1 MATFELEAPDG
12 TKYEIEAPDQAAAVS
27 AFQSYLPSQQS
38 ASRRAYFSE
47 TIGRA
52 KSGDTVPENPDAQK
66 RRLEMEQQA
75 ADEITLSR
83 NFPGQAQLNAATS
96 GLPFIGSYV
105 DEGVGL
111 IGGDAAQ
118 QQHIATQ
125 EAYARQNPVASTAL
139 QLGGGVVGSIPA
151 LAFAPA
157 AAGSGSLVSQGLRL
171 GAAGALAG
179 GVEGGVYGAG
189 QQQGPGRFTNAAQ
202 GAGIG
207 AGVGGVL
214 GVAAPLAVEGVQQG
228 IQSLRRTPER
238 QVAQEIGVSP
248 EATRLLTRVAGMED
262 PAQMAANLQR
272 SGPGAMLA
280 DSGDLSS
287 GVLDTALQT
296 PGGASRTGR
305 QRVEERASAAM
316 SGINQALDETL
327 GTPQG
332 LISIGVDIRQAAQ
345 PEVRAAYTRAY
356 ETPVDY
362 SSDAGRRI
370 EGILGRVPKRTAGQ
384 AIQAAQER
392 MTYDGAPG
400 QIMAS
405 IADDGSVAFQQMP
418 GVQELDYIKRAF
430 DDIARNGTDAI
441 TGKMDANAA
450 FASRIARDIRD
461 ATKEAVPAYGE
472 ALNLAADSITTQN
485 AVDIGAQALSPQ
497 FTRERLVRAVDGASD
512 AEMRA
517 LRAGLRSRIDETLA
531 NVRAVAS
538 DRNVDARQA
547 RQALSEMSS
556 DAAKAKIR
564 TILPMD
570 QANRLL
576 GQLDEASQALALRAS
591 LATNSRTMGRHVTNE
606 FITDITEPGAIT
618 SALQGSPINATQRI
632 VQGLTGTTPGDMN
645 ARQQQ
650 ILAEVTDVLT
660 RSGQPQAQRVLQLL
674 ENVRQGQPLS
684 ESQARLV
691 AGVTTGLI
699 ESGVYQSAQQLIGSR

>member
-1 MATFELEAPDG
+1 MATYEELMNAARNAHAAGDE
-12 TKYEIEAPDQAAAVS
+12 AAARQLV
-27 AFQSYLPSQQS
+27 QS
-38 ASRRAYFSE
+38 ATRMNSRDFQRDFFADR
-47 TIGRA
+47 IAAA
-52 KSGDTVPENPDAQK
+52 KSGGLPALPPE
-66 RRLEMEQQA
+66 RQQQQNRIDQIGEDRMIIA
-75 ADEITLSR
+75 ATGGEI
-83 NFPGQAQLNAATS
+83 PNAARQFTT
-96 GLPFIGSYV
+96 GLPFVGSYA
-105 DEGVGL
+105 DEVAGALFGEQAGERYRNSV
-111 IGGDAAQ
+111 AAY
-118 QQHIATQ
+118 
-125 EAYARQNPVASTAL
+125 ERENPVASTAL
-139 QLGGGVVGSIPA
+139 QVTGGVSGSVPA
-151 LAFAPA
+151 LAAAPA
-157 AAGSGSLVSQGLRL
+157 VAGGGPLVAQALRL
-171 GAAGALAG
+171 GGTSAVAGA
-179 GVEGGVYGAG
+179 VEGGIYGAG
-189 QQQGPGRFTNAAQ
+189 DQSGEGRAANAAQ
-202 GAGIG
+202 NAVIG
-207 AGVGGVL
+207 GGVGGVL
-214 GVAAPLAVEGVQQG
+214 GAGAPLAVEGVQQG
-228 IQSLRRTPER
+228 IQALRRTPER

-248 EATRLLTRVAGMED
+248 EATRLLTRVTGMED

-305 QRVEERASAAM
+305 QRVEDRASAAM
-316 SGINQALDETL
+316 AGINQALDETL

-332 LISIGVDIRQAAQ
+332 LISIGGDIRQAAQ
-345 PEVRAAYTRAY
+345 PEVRAAYARAY
-356 ETPVDY
+356 DTPVDY
-362 SSDAGRRI
+362 SSDAGRKI
-370 EGILGRVPKRTAGQ
+370 EGIFRRIPNRTKSQ

-392 MTYDGAPG
+392 MTYDGVPG

-405 IADDGSVAFQQMP
+405 IADDGSVTFQRMP

-430 DDIARNGTDAI
+430 DGIVRNGTDPI
-441 TGKMDANAA
+441 SGQMDDNAL

-576 GQLDEASQALALRAS
+576 GQLDEASQALALRS
-591 LATNSRTMGRHVTNE
+591 SVATNSRTMGRQVTNE
-606 FITDITEPGAIT
+606 FISDVTEPGAIT
-618 SALQGSPINATQRI
+618 SALQGSPINAAQRI
-632 VQGLTGTTPGDMN
+632 VQGLTGTTPGDMT

-684 ESQARLV
+684 EGQARLV
-691 AGVTTGLI
+691 AGITTSLLGSTADQSALQLTGL
-699 ESGVYQSAQQLIGSR
+699 R